1 MIVWNVAQRRP
12 NSTEVLDRSFS
23 LHFCP
28 SVCRAVEAVTRPP
41 FCQRKRK
48 EESRVLF
55 HKCRCGALIPQ
66 GIPMCP
72 ACAEGQGGQQS
83 RHMEYNRYR
92 RDRKTAAFYVS
103 DPWRSR
109 RMLMIRL
116 YDGMDIYAYYIQHR
130 IETADMVHHI
140 EPLTEAWDRRLDPL
154 NLIPLS
160 NQNHGVIEAL
170 YKKDD
175 ATKKRTQKELFG
187 LIEAHWKS
195 AGGIEKVLNG
205 LS

>member
-28 SVCRAVEAVTRPP
+28 SVCRAAEAVKHPP

-48 EESRVLF
+48 EESRMLF

-66 GIPMCP
+66 GMEMCQ
-72 ACAEGQGGQQS
+72 ACAERRGGQQS
-83 RHMEYNRYR
+83 RHMEYNRHR
-92 RDRKTAAFYVS
+92 RDRETAAFYVS
-103 DPWRSR
+103 DPGRSR

-116 YDGMDIYAYYIQHR
+116 YDGIDIYAYYIQQR

-140 EPLTEAWDRRLDPL
+140 EPLTEAWDRRLDAT

-175 ATKKRTQKELFG
+175 ATKKQTQAQLFG
-187 LIEAHWKS
+187 LIKAHWKS

>member
-12 NSTEVLDRSFS
+12 NSTDVLIRSFS

-28 SVCRAVEAVTRPP
+28 SVCRAVEAVKRPP

-48 EESRVLF
+48 EESRMLF

-66 GIPMCP
+66 GMEMCQ
-72 ACAEGQGGQQS
+72 ACVQMQSGQQS
-83 RHMEYNRYR
+83 RHMEYNRHR
-92 RDRKTAAFYVS
+92 RDKKTAAFYVS

-116 YDGMDIYAYYIQHR
+116 YDGIDIYAYYIQHR

-140 EPLTEAWDRRLDPL
+140 EPLTEAWDRRLDAT

-170 YKKDD
+170 YKKDN
-175 ATKKRTQKELFG
+175 ATKKQTQKQLFD
-187 LIEAHWKS
+187 LIETHWES

>member
-1 MIVWNVAQRRP
+1 
-12 NSTEVLDRSFS
+12 
-23 LHFCP
+23 
-28 SVCRAVEAVTRPP
+28 
-41 FCQRKRK
+41 
-48 EESRVLF
+48 
-55 HKCRCGALIPQ
+55 
-66 GIPMCP
+66 
-72 ACAEGQGGQQS
+72 
-83 RHMEYNRYR
+83 
-92 RDRKTAAFYVS
+92 
-103 DPWRSR
+103 
-109 RMLMIRL
+109 MLMIRL

-195 AGGIEKVLNG
+195 AGGIKKVLTG
-205 LS
+205 LP